1 MLRRVHGT
9 DCPVHVGY
17 LDGDG
22 REIPL
27 ADVAIIPAG
36 SSSPA

>member
-1 MLRRVHGT
+1 MLRRVRGT

-17 LDGDG
+17 LDDDG
-22 REIPL
+22 REVPL
-27 ADVAIIPAG
+27 ANVAIIPAG